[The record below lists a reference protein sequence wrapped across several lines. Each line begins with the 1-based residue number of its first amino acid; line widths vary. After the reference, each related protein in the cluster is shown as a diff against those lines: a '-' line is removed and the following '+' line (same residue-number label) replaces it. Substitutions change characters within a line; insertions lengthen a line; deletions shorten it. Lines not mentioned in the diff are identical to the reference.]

1 MHAPLLSS
9 LSPTRRTGVIVTDVW
24 VPAYHLAKA
33 VGIYGGTTPRA
44 GSVRRIGP
52 IHAQN
57 KRNSTCCN
65 NIESFDCTRDGGR
78 SLRPRQLGS
87 LMWRDLRIKV

>member
-9 LSPTRRTGVIVTDVW
+9 LSPTRHTGLIVTDVW

-33 VGIYGGTTPRA
+33 VGIYGDTTPRA

-52 IHAQN
+52 N
-57 KRNSTCCN
+57 TCAA
-65 NIESFDCTRDGGR
+65 EFDLLQRH
-78 SLRPRQLGS
+78 
-87 LMWRDLRIKV
+87 